1 MFCDATTGY
10 DCLTYCDRASIAV
23 CVAPL
28 QSLVVDE
35 YNRFSCVGLRVES
48 VGCFQDDHDA

>member
-1 MFCDATTGY
+1 VFCDATTGY

-35 YNRFSCVGLRVES
+35 YNRFLCVGLRVES
-48 VGCFQDDHDA
+48 VGSFQNDHDA